1 MDSYVYILNRLG
13 QPNRYGSPYSNEIYD
28 KVWKPESLTRLNVRL
43 IPVKIT
49 HDYFG
54 LIIGEGERNDELAQ
68 SYADAAMMLFSFFEN
83 YTDFEIPVA
92 YPIPSCIIK
101 DGEVKIED
109 IIEEDSHREYNER
122 YRELAIYSIFS
133 SCYLISAEVIEDM
146 WKNIP
151 ILLDNPNI
159 FNAVC
164 FYSASIRE
172 IHFEGDSIDDAFME
186 VDKTPISKIGLTLAE
201 NAILNAFKAIEAI
214 IGDPPKNEARLRSKI
229 QDIGLD
235 PDDKMFLYPEFGG
248 SILDEI
254 RRLSLARDKRAAHG
268 RTNKERKIT
277 YFEMMNAQFLA
288 RLIILASLGKYS
300 SISGAQD
307 QGKL

>member
-1 MDSYVYILNRLG
+1 MNKDSYVYVLNRLG
-13 QPNRYGSPYSNEIYD
+13 YPNNSDSKYSPQIYEE
-28 KVWKPESLTRLNVRL
+28 VWKPKSLLKLGIRL

-101 DGEVKIED
+101 DGEVKIDD

-122 YRELAIYSIFS
+122 YGELAIYSIFNR
-133 SCYLISAEVIEDM
+133 CYLLGEELIDDI
-146 WKNIP
+146 WNNLP
-151 ILLDNPNI
+151 TLLENPNI

-186 VDKTPISKIGLTLAE
+186 IDKTPISKIGLTLAE

-254 RRLSLARDKRAAHG
+254 KRLSGIRDKRAAHG
-268 RTNKERKIT
+268 RTDKERRIT

-288 RLIILASLGKYS
+288 RLLIFASL
-300 SISGAQD
+300 
-307 QGKL
+307 